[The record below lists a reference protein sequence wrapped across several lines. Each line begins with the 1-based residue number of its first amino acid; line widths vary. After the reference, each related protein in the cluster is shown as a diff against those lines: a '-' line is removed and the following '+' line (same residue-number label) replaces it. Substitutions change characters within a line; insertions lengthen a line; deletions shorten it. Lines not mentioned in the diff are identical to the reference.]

1 MLPRDILRQI
11 RLLQLRA
18 RRAVEDFLGGEYHS
32 VFKGPGIA
40 FEEVRE
46 YQPGDDVRSIDWNVT
61 ARMGHPFIK
70 RFIEERELTV
80 MLLVDASASQ
90 QFGTSGNEKRDVGAE
105 LAAILA
111 FSAIGNNDK
120 VGLIIFTDAVER
132 FVPPRKGLRHALRL
146 IRDVL
151 YFQPA
156 RRATS
161 IHHALEYLN
170 RVIRRRCIAFLLSDF
185 LDLGFERSLR
195 FAGRRHDLIAVRISD
210 SKETELPA
218 IGLLEIEDAETT
230 RQVLVDS
237 GSRRA
242 REAFAVRANRRRE
255 SLRHLARSAKTDL
268 IEVSTGGGHLDC
280 LIHFFKMRER
290 RLRRTSR

>member
-1 MLPRDILRQI
+1 MLPRDVLRQI

-32 VFKGPGIA
+32 VFKGTGIA

-61 ARMGHPFIK
+61 ARMGHPFVK

-90 QFGTSGNEKRDVGAE
+90 SFGTVRQEKRDVAAE

-111 FSAIGNNDK
+111 FSAISNNDK
-120 VGLIIFTDAVER
+120 VGLIAFTDTVER

-151 YFQPA
+151 YFQPV
-156 RRATS
+156 RKGTC
-161 IHHALEYLN
+161 IQHGLDYLN

-185 LDLGFERSLR
+185 LDRGFERSLKH
-195 FAGRRHDLIAVRISD
+195 AGRRHDLIALHIAD
-210 SKETELPA
+210 PKEKELPPV
-218 IGLLEIEDAETT
+218 GLVQLEDAETN
-230 RQVLVDS
+230 RQVIVDM
-237 GSRRA
+237 GHRRT
-242 REAFAVRANRRRE
+242 REMFVAAARRRCDD
-255 SLRHLARSAKTDL
+255 LRRLMRSAQIDL
-268 IEVSTGGGHLDC
+268 IEVSTDGSHLDS
-280 LIHFFKMRER
+280 LIHFFQMRER
-290 RLRRTSR
+290 RLRRT

>member
-1 MLPRDILRQI
+1 MLPRDVLRQI

-32 VFKGPGIA
+32 VFKGTGIA

-80 MLLVDASASQ
+80 VLLVDASASQ
-90 QFGTSGNEKRDVGAE
+90 QFGTSAHEKRDVAAE

-120 VGLIIFTDAVER
+120 VGLIAFTDVVER

-156 RRATS
+156 RPGTS
-161 IHHALEYLN
+161 IQHALDYLN

-185 LDLGFERSLR
+185 LDRDFEKSLKH
-195 FAGRRHDLIAVRISD
+195 AGRRHDLIAVRIAD
-210 SKETELPA
+210 PKEMELPP
-218 IGLLEIEDAETT
+218 IGLLQLEDAENK
-230 RQVLVDS
+230 RQFLVDA
-237 GSRRA
+237 GSQRT
-242 REAFAVRANRRRE
+242 REVFAADAKRRRDD
-255 SLRHLARSAKTDL
+255 LRRLARSAKTDL
-268 IEVSTGGGHLDC
+268 IEVSTDGGHLDS
-280 LIHFFKMRER
+280 LIRFFQMRER
-290 RLRRTSR
+290 RLKRT

>member
-1 MLPRDILRQI
+1 MLPRDVLRQI

-32 VFKGPGIA
+32 VFKGTGIA

-46 YQPGDDVRSIDWNVT
+46 YQPGDDVRMIDWNVT
-61 ARMGHPFIK
+61 ARMGHPFVK

-90 QFGTSGNEKRDVGAE
+90 SFGTVRQEKRDVAAE

-111 FSAIGNNDK
+111 FSAISNNDK
-120 VGLIIFTDAVER
+120 VGLIAFTDTVER

-151 YFQPA
+151 YFQPT
-156 RRATS
+156 RKGTN
-161 IHHALEYLN
+161 IQHGLDYLN

-185 LDLGFERSLR
+185 LDRGFERSLKH
-195 FAGRRHDLIAVRISD
+195 AGRRHDLIALHIAD
-210 SKETELPA
+210 PKERELPPA
-218 IGLLEIEDAETT
+218 GLVQLEDAETN
-230 RQVLVDS
+230 RQMLVDMS
-237 GSRRA
+237 
-242 REAFAVRANRRRE
+242 NRRTRE
-255 SLRHLARSAKTDL
+255 MFASAARRRRDDLRRLMRSAQIDL
-268 IEVSTGGGHLDC
+268 IEVSTDGSHLDS
-280 LIHFFKMRER
+280 LIRFFQMRER
-290 RLRRTSR
+290 RLRRT